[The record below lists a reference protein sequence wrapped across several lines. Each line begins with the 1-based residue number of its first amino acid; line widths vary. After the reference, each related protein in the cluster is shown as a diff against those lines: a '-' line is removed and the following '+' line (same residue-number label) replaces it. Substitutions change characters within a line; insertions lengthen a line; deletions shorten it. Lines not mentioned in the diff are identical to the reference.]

1 MQAGYSEELL
11 IISTKNKY
19 SGNSKMAQYVKAL
32 DSQALVQYFGNIHLL
47 QGLYM
52 YNVTCTCPESYITFS
67 YTVLI

>member
-1 MQAGYSEELL
+1 
-11 IISTKNKY
+11 
-19 SGNSKMAQYVKAL
+19 MAKYVKAL